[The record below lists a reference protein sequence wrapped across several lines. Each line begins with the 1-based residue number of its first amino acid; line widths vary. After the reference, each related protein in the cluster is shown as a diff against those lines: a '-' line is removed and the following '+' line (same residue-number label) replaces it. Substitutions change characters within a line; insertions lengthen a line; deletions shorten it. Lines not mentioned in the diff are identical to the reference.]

1 MAKTRTRLS
10 GNAEPNPLQEVFTV
24 FVPKTPCLAVT
35 ACRGLHPDFTRMHQE
50 RRVPK
55 GGREGRRLASGA
67 KSRRT
72 IWVQAGAVEPAY
84 GLGQGCRNSRP
95 PQGPPESRLR
105 VPHLLQPARP
115 QQTLVTGRPPR
126 RDGTGSVSSAPL
138 SKRASPWGGGQGGP
152 AAQTHH
158 HCLFV
163 GLPGPGAPKGCQQGP
178 PTPSGLGGCTVTPC
192 PSAWTSLSTPY
203 AALWTGRRPVF
214 LHLFLET

>member
-35 ACRGLHPDFTRMHQE
+35 ACRGLHPDFTRKHQE

-55 GGREGRRLASGA
+55 GGREGRRLASGV

-84 GLGQGCRNSRP
+84 GLGQGCRHSRP

-126 RDGTGSVSSAPL
+126 RGL
-138 SKRASPWGGGQGGP
+138 FP
-152 AAQTHH
+152 A
-158 HCLFV
+158 
-163 GLPGPGAPKGCQQGP
+163 LPC
-178 PTPSGLGGCTVTPC
+178 PSGLLPGGGARGASC
-192 PSAWTSLSTPY
+192 PDPPPLPVCGSA
-203 AALWTGRRPVF
+203 
-214 LHLFLET
+214 